1 MFTIMGFFSGAGLW
15 IAIHYGALQ
24 GISHEVL
31 ESATIDGACAWQ
43 IARYVKIPLI
53 RPYIFYQ
60 FILILAA
67 NIQLFVE
74 PQLLA
79 AQWVQANVPQ
89 QWSPNQL
96 AYTFAFG
103 LGNFGASAV
112 LSLVML
118 IAGWVA
124 AYVVIR
130 ATGFFRFDDGP
141 A

>member
-1 MFTIMGFFSGAGLW
+1 M
-15 IAIHYGALQ
+15 
-24 GISHEVL
+24 
-31 ESATIDGACAWQ
+31 
-43 IARYVKIPLI
+43 
-53 RPYIFYQ
+53 
-60 FILILAA
+60 
-67 NIQLFVE
+67 
-74 PQLLA
+74 
-79 AQWVQANVPQ
+79 PQ

-96 AYTFAFG
+96 AYTMAFG